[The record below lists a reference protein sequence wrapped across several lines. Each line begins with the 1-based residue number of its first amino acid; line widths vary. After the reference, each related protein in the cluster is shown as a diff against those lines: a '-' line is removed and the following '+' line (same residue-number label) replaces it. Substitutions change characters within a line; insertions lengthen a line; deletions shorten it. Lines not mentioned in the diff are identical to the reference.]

1 MRIHCSMRAS
11 HTSYDNIDTS
21 STSPSNHRNCCVLLI
36 PLRAVLLRLRAAES
50 SVSSVSLLLLWC
62 VCVVLSIVVMTKN
75 VAMGV
80 AVVSAL
86 FLLCRRSVVL
96 SAVCALFV
104 ATLVGSELDVIVVVV
119 IGVLR

>member
-86 FLLCRRSVVL
+86 FFCVVVPLL

-104 ATLVGSELDVIVVVV
+104 ATLVGSELDVIVVAV